1 MEDYGETARIRPLF
15 LEAKERKASF
25 QEVELAHKAKAIR
38 EECKRCLRC
47 DLEWQESRE
56 RGRRQSAAE
65 ATAAAVG

>member
-1 MEDYGETARIRPLF
+1 MEDYGETARIRPVF
-15 LEAKERKASF
+15 LEVTDRKTNF

-56 RGRRQSAAE
+56 RTRQQVAE
-65 ATAAAVG
+65 KATAAAVG